1 MIQSPPAH
9 VALRLV
15 TVLPVAM
22 VVVLLQACSSTPP
35 NPNATYGT
43 STRSFTSRLTPYQAA
58 DVTLNA
64 VSLVGTPYRRGGNTP
79 ENGFDCSGLIRYV
92 YKASAGVN
100 APRTVAQ
107 LSDWG
112 QAIPSDS
119 VQTGD
124 LVVFTLG
131 GWPRTLASMWA
142 TAALSMHLQPVAKCG
157 WTSWHPNTG
166 PARRWHFA
174 ARKCRLD
181 HAHPAGRRRYDDR
194 RIGDGRPA
202 CRALCR

>member
-112 QAIPSDS
+112 QAIPADS

-131 GWPRTLASMWA
+131 GVAS
-142 TAALSMHLQPVAKCG
+142 
-157 WTSWHPNTG
+157 
-166 PARRWHFA
+166 
-174 ARKCRLD
+174 
-181 HAHPAGRRRYDDR
+181 HAGIYV
-194 RIGDGRPA
+194 GDGRFVHAPSTGGEVRLDQLA
-202 CRALCR
+202 SKYWSRQTVAFRRP

>member
-1 MIQSPPAH
+1 MSTPCLPLHFARFGLPAVAVVVALLQGCSSAPQRAMGEVDAPPA
-9 VALRLV
+9 
-15 TVLPVAM
+15 
-22 VVVLLQACSSTPP
+22 
-35 NPNATYGT
+35 
-43 STRSFTSRLTPYQAA
+43 RSIASRLSPIQAA

-79 ENGFDCSGLIRYV
+79 DSGFDCSGLIRYV

-112 QAIPSDS
+112 QPVPSDA

-131 GWPRTLASMWA
+131 S
-142 TAALSMHLQPVAKCG
+142 
-157 WTSWHPNTG
+157 G
-166 PARRWHFA
+166 PAS
-174 ARKCRLD
+174 
-181 HAHPAGRRRYDDR
+181 HAGIYV
-194 RIGDGRPA
+194 GDGRFVHAPSTGGEVRLDRLA
-202 CRALCR
+202 SVYWSRQQVAFRRP

>member
-1 MIQSPPAH
+1 MC
-9 VALRLV
+9 RE
-15 TVLPVAM
+15 TFKVLS
-22 VVVLLQACSSTPP
+22 LLPLW
-35 NPNATYGT
+35 
-43 STRSFTSRLTPYQAA
+43 RSFTSRLTPYQAA

-131 GWPRTLASMWA
+131 GVASHAGIYVGDRNWGEEAKSRA
-142 TAALSMHLQPVAKCG
+142 TAVRCA
-157 WTSWHPNTG
+157 
-166 PARRWHFA
+166 
-174 ARKCRLD
+174 
-181 HAHPAGRRRYDDR
+181 
-194 RIGDGRPA
+194 
-202 CRALCR
+202 